1 MPVSV
6 PAWFS
11 ELLSELSQEKIEKLY
26 SHYELLDRW
35 NRKMNL
41 TTVQSGPET
50 VKRHY
55 LESLFFAQHIPGEF
69 QTLADIGSGAG
80 FPGVPIAVLKPNC
93 QVTLVESNQRK
104 AVFLKESTRDL
115 TNVMVVA
122 RRAEDL
128 QSSFDWIVSRA
139 VDPDEVL
146 ALVPK
151 LAPRVGLMLGED
163 DYNRLKSSAHIAWDD
178 PVRLPWGDRRVCVYG
193 FTWNEVS
200 RGT

>member
-11 ELLSELSQEKIEKLY
+11 ELLREFSQEQIEKLC
-26 SHYELLDRW
+26 SHYELLERW

-41 TTVQSGPET
+41 TTVQIGPET

-80 FPGVPIAVLKPNC
+80 FPGVPIAVLKPDC
-93 QVTLVESNQRK
+93 RVTLVESNQRK
-104 AVFLKESTRDL
+104 AVFLKESTRALSNVDL
-115 TNVMVVA
+115 IGK
-122 RRAEDL
+122 RAQDL
-128 QSSFDWIVSRA
+128 HTFFDWIVSRA

-146 ALVPK
+146 GLIPK
-151 LAPRVGLMLGED
+151 LAPRIGLMVGEED
-163 DYNRLKSSAHIAWDD
+163 CNRLKSASHIAWAE
-178 PVRLPWGDRRVCVYG
+178 PVRLPWGDRRMCVYG
-193 FTWNEVS
+193 FHVEHP
-200 RGT
+200 